1 MNTKIKFAFYL
12 AAVIIMIGGCA
23 SENPDLLN
31 PPPQYKLVKIRFVN
45 LAKDHEQRTCTVGGA
60 VESQSVAFGQCS
72 DSFMP
77 SADSALIGIKKQSV
91 SEYMDTIKTRFLRNT
106 NYTFF
111 ALPSAPNKPV
121 QKPVDEVL
129 VLSTLEGLGLNTNS
143 AYIKILN
150 AFPDTARFY
159 NVNLGCPNGKAL
171 ATSSPYRMVSP
182 PIEVPSGKIAVS
194 ITKIVNN
201 QPPTFGLYQLNLKAA
216 TQYILLIFQKEDG
229 TEGISLLNELDL
241 TQAAIQPATLIQE
254 RVTEIRTINFSK
266 SAVSVTKS
274 PDEPLVSDMPQNRI
288 GTYISA
294 GACSSGSQDTIVTF
308 INNELKSFAPTS
320 LEVMKKF
327 TVMVFD
333 SADLKANLTVIAP
346 PVQLVKPLN
355 GQSLIRVVHGGYLAQ
370 SMMVSVGARTSTSS
384 AVGFNS
390 GEIIATQVDYGNIS
404 KEALLAPGL
413 TPITVF
419 TASQPTQLLFSTLI
433 NLDADK
439 QYLFVITNNPD
450 DFGNIQLTIIE
461 ESEIDKDLQF
471 LEEGSFTQ
479 FVQLVP
485 DAETI
490 TFSAPPVLQNAKLY
504 FSGSM
509 ATILP
514 EGSNDL
520 TINNK
525 QLNIITDKK
534 TRNLIIATGTNS
546 NTELIKFQY
555 TPFDVSAINYKR
567 RFINVCKEIPLINI
581 GLNCDTCFIAEN
593 ISYGSSSEPETV
605 LLERKCSFSIYN
617 PATKKV
623 VLRVNDINL
632 PFGKNF
638 TIIFGGNSAN
648 GYSVVIQQEF

>member
-1 MNTKIKFAFYL
+1 MNTKIKYAFYL

-45 LAKDHEQRTCTVGGA
+45 LAKDHEQRTCTVGGT

-121 QKPVDEVL
+121 QKPVDEVF
-129 VLSTLEGLGLNTNS
+129 VLSTLEGLGLHTNY
-143 AYIKILN
+143 AYVKILN
-150 AFPDTARFY
+150 AYPDTARFY

-171 ATSSPYRMVSP
+171 ASGFSYKMVSA
-182 PIEVPSGKIAVS
+182 PIEVYSGQIAVS
-194 ITKIVNN
+194 ITKVANN

-216 TQYILLIFQKEDG
+216 TQYILIIYQKEDG

-254 RVTEIRTINFSK
+254 RITEIRTINFSK

-294 GACSSGSQDTIVTF
+294 GACSSGSQDTIVTYV
-308 INNELKSFAPTS
+308 NNELKSFAPTS
-320 LEVMKKF
+320 LEVLKKF

-346 PVQLVKPLN
+346 PVQLINPLA
-355 GQSLIRVVHGGYLAQ
+355 GQALVRVVHGGYLAQ
-370 SMMVSVGARTSTSS
+370 SMTVSVGARSNSTQDS
-384 AVGFNS
+384 GFRT
-390 GEIIATQVDYGNIS
+390 GEIIATQVDYGKIS
-404 KEALLAPGL
+404 EKALLPPGL
-413 TPITVF
+413 IPITVF
-419 TASQPTQLLFSTLI
+419 TASQPTELLFSTLV
-433 NLDADK
+433 NLEADK
-439 QYLFVITNNPD
+439 QYLLVITNDPD
-450 DFGNIQLTIIE
+450 DFGKIKLTIIE
-461 ESEIDKDLQF
+461 ESEIDKDMQYLD
-471 LEEGSFTQ
+471 EGSFTQ

-504 FSGSM
+504 FSGS
-509 ATILP
+509 TTTVLP

-520 TINNK
+520 TINNQ

-534 TRNLIIATGTNS
+534 TRNLIIATGTKA

-555 TPFDVSAINYKR
+555 PPFSFSSTYYIK

-593 ISYGSSSEPETV
+593 IPYGSSSEPQTEV
-605 LLERKCSFSIYN
+605 LERKISFSVYN

-623 VLRVNDINL
+623 ILRVNDINM
-632 PFGKNF
+632 PIGKVF
-638 TIIFGGNSAN
+638 TVIFGGNSTN